1 MLHESSFCPK
11 TPPIQTP
18 FVNLTKSMAEILK
31 EVTDSEQ
38 LPKLQKHLK
47 LQDFFP
53 KHTHYYDF

>member
-1 MLHESSFCPK
+1 
-11 TPPIQTP
+11 
-18 FVNLTKSMAEILK
+18 MAEILK